1 MTAMTENENLGSLNI
16 DTSIYKT
23 RISRKYASRKPYVP
37 ADPTKLVSFIPG
49 TVVDILV
56 SRGQEV
62 KKGDTLVILD
72 AMKMQNHLN
81 SAIDGKVKSVN
92 VSKGDRVP
100 KGVVLVELE

>member
-1 MTAMTENENLGSLNI
+1 MTENENLGSLNI

-23 RISRKYASRKPYVP
+23 RISKKYASRKPYAP
-37 ADPTKLVSFIPG
+37 ADPSKLMSFIPG

-56 SRGQEV
+56 KVGMQV

-81 SAIDGKVKSVN
+81 SATDGKVKAVH
-92 VSKGDRVP
+92 VSKGDRVA
-100 KGVVLVELE
+100 KGVILIELEMQ